1 MYSTSHFH
9 SNTHE
14 VLVIA
19 SGAAKLCLGGEENP
33 GRVEPVV
40 EKGDVIVMPA
50 GVSHRFLED
59 KGSSSFQMVGS
70 YPIGDSWDMCYGGEE
85 EKIKGIGKLGWFDRD
100 PIYGDEGPVL
110 NV

>member
-19 SGAAKLCLGGEENP
+19 SGAAKICLGGEDNP
-33 GRVEPVV
+33 DRVEPVV

-50 GVSHRFLED
+50 GVSHRLLED
-59 KGSSSFQMVGS
+59 KGGFNMVGS
-70 YPIGDSWDMCYGGEE
+70 YPVGNSWDMCYGKSGEE
-85 EKIKGIGKLGWFDRD
+85 EKVKGIEKLGWFKKD
-100 PIYGDEGPVL
+100 PIYGDQGPALDV
-110 NV
+110 